1 MVLVK
6 DRIIERIFLIGT
18 ILVVLLAVYIGY
30 RVVHM
35 VNAKGQIK
43 SDIKEVFKDYD
54 IASKYKVKI
63 RIHSKTNN
71 STKIVYNVEIN
82 NDKYDELDVDIQ
94 KEIIKYIKKISFKG
108 NGKKYSINEV
118 VINSNGNVYSYVN
131 VFRKNDSVLSN
142 KEDIIDSAKN
152 TIKDKFN
159 DLKDK
164 VTN

>member
-1 MVLVK
+1 MK
-6 DRIIERIFLIGT
+6 DKIIERVFLIVT
-18 ILVVLLAVYIGY
+18 ILVILLAIYVGHKLVNI
-30 RVVHM
+30 

-43 SDIKEVFKDYD
+43 SDIREVFRDYE
-54 IASKYKVKI
+54 IVSKYSVKI

-82 NDKYDELDVDIQ
+82 NDKYDSLDDDVK

-118 VINSNGNVYSYVN
+118 VINSNGNKYSYAT
-131 VFRKNDSVLSN
+131 VFRKNDKIESD
-142 KEDIIDSAKN
+142 KIDIIDSAKD

-159 DLKDK
+159 DIKDK

>member
-1 MVLVK
+1 MK
-6 DRIIERIFLIGT
+6 EKIIERIFLIVT
-18 ILVVLLAVYIGY
+18 ILVILLFVYIGY

-43 SDIKEVFKDYD
+43 SDIKDVFKDYD
-54 IASKYKVKI
+54 IDGRYNVKI

-82 NDKYDELDVDIQ
+82 NDKYDKLDDNIQ
-94 KEIIKYIKKISFKG
+94 KEIIKYIKNISFKG

-118 VINSNGNVYSYVN
+118 VIKSGDNVYSYVN
-131 VFRKNDSVLSN
+131 VFRKNENIISDKN
-142 KEDIIDSAKN
+142 DIIDSAKN

-159 DLKDK
+159 DIKDK

>member
-1 MVLVK
+1 MK
-6 DRIIERIFLIGT
+6 DKIIERLFLIGT
-18 ILVVLLAVYIGY
+18 ILIILLAIYIGY

-43 SDIKEVFKDYD
+43 SDIKEVFRDYD
-54 IASKYKVKI
+54 IASKYSVKI

-82 NDKYDELDVDIQ
+82 SDKFDSLEDDVK
-94 KEIIKYIKKISFKG
+94 KEIIKYIKNISFKG

-118 VINSNGNVYSYVN
+118 VINSNDNKYSYIN
-131 VFRKNDSVLSN
+131 VFRKNDNIESD
-142 KEDIIDSAKN
+142 KKDIINSAKD

-159 DLKDK
+159 DIKDK
-164 VTN
+164 VTRTKA

>member
-1 MVLVK
+1 MK
-6 DRIIERIFLIGT
+6 DKIIERVFLIVT
-18 ILVVLLAVYIGY
+18 ILVILLAIYVGHKLVNI
-30 RVVHM
+30 

-43 SDIKEVFKDYD
+43 SDIREVFRDYE
-54 IASKYKVKI
+54 IANKYSVKI

-82 NDKYDELDVDIQ
+82 NDKYDSLDDDVK

-118 VINSNGNVYSYVN
+118 VINSNGNKYSYVT
-131 VFRKNDSVLSN
+131 VFRKNDKIESD
-142 KEDIIDSAKN
+142 KIDIIDSAKD

-159 DLKDK
+159 DIKDK

>member
-1 MVLVK
+1 MK
-6 DRIIERIFLIGT
+6 DKIIERIFLIVT
-18 ILVVLLAVYIGY
+18 ILVVLLAIYVGY
-30 RVVHM
+30 RVVHI

-43 SDIKEVFKDYD
+43 SDIREVFRDYE
-54 IASKYKVKI
+54 IASKYSVKI

-82 NDKYDELDVDIQ
+82 NDKYDSLDDDVK

-118 VINSNGNVYSYVN
+118 VINSNGNKYSYAT
-131 VFRKNDSVLSN
+131 VFRKNDKIESD
-142 KEDIIDSAKN
+142 KIDIIDSAKD

-159 DLKDK
+159 DIKDK